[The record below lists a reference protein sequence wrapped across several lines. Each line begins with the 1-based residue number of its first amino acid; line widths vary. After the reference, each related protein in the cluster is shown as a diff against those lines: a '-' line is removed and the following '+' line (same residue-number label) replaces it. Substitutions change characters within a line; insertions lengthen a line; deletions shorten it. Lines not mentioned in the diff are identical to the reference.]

1 MADRAFVAFA
11 TRTGTTRI
19 HAPPRELPIVVVPDF
34 MGTRLTD
41 PVSGS
46 LVWNPLGKPFGA
58 GPRTFEIDYGR
69 IGQTAQE
76 LVPDETH
83 GFEDKAD
90 VETHAAITNAPH
102 LVAAFYGPLVR
113 GLAALDTPQMQKL
126 GVRPRVYCS
135 GYDWR
140 QDHTRG
146 ALRLAAVVERALRE
160 TGARQVVIVA
170 HGAGGLVARLYCRI
184 LGGEQ
189 RVHQLFLLASPTLGA
204 PSAYLQLR
212 RGLEGIY
219 AKDILRGAQG
229 SEPVDWISEG
239 ADLAQTLVGGVSGLF
254 TGSAVD
260 KLTGFFG
267 GVYPILCVA
276 TGRWLRRREVIYLL
290 RQWPGLYQMLPNAL
304 YCDARP
310 NWLLFDPT
318 CTGHKPTGFMVV
330 IPSMLDA
337 MLAAN
342 KGIMKAAKAD
352 FADSVA
358 KDIEG
363 FLRPENA
370 ERTSGLA
377 TRNMTTIQDI
387 AAEIGAKLE
396 DVADSEETLKARGK
410 GADFGDRVAPVGD
423 IVELVMK
430 IKDRIDA
437 VFLDARHPASTYYD
451 IYTGLLDGVPLR
463 AISTAGLALS
473 LRLDAMLTENH
484 RPAAPLRFTE
494 LLGRVVRVLMVGLKA
509 IGLNVDLAFLADAL
523 DQDKPDP
530 NAPKPVAYMP
540 PNAYCVS
547 CEDEPTETSCLLL
560 PTNQLSNDDSNV
572 VKTAIVPNLL
582 ASVALLVPAWRNDA
596 NPLGAASLGDGTV
609 PALSQRPRPEML
621 SRPFRATRQVPR
633 TKHAR
638 IPASEVTLAFLTE
651 EIDKALVEWLQG
663 RAPVG
668 GEAL

>member
-1 MADRAFVAFA
+1 MADRTFVAFA
-11 TRTGTTRI
+11 TRSGTTRL
-19 HAPPRELPIVVVPDF
+19 HAPPRELPIVVVPDY

-41 PVSGS
+41 PATDA
-46 LVWNPLGKPFGA
+46 LVWNPLGMPFGD
-58 GPRTFEIDYGR
+58 GPRTFEADYGR
-69 IGQTAQE
+69 IGQVSQE

-83 GFEDKAD
+83 GYESKND
-90 VETHAAITNAPH
+90 VEKRAGITNASH
-102 LVAAFYGPLVR
+102 LVANFYDALLR
-113 GLAALDTPQMQKL
+113 RLAALETPHMQKL

-170 HGAGGLVARLYCRI
+170 HGAGGLVARLYCRV

-204 PSAYLQLR
+204 PTAYLQLR
-212 RGLEGIY
+212 RGLEGLY

-229 SEPVDWISEG
+229 TEPIDWIAEG

-254 TGSAVD
+254 TGSLED
-260 KLTGFFG
+260 KLTGIFCSM
-267 GVYPILCVA
+267 YPILCVA
-276 TGRWLRRREVIYLL
+276 TGRWLRRRETIYLL

-310 NWLLFDPT
+310 NWLLFDPA

-337 MLAAN
+337 VLAAN

-352 FADSVA
+352 FADKVA
-358 KDIEG
+358 GDIER

-377 TRNMTTIQDI
+377 TRNMTTLQDLASDI
-387 AAEIGAKLE
+387 ADKLGE
-396 DVADSEETLKARGK
+396 ATGK
-410 GADFGDRVAPVGD
+410 GKDFEDRLSPVGD
-423 IVELVMK
+423 VIDLVTK
-430 IKDRIDA
+430 IKDRIDT

-463 AISTAGLALS
+463 ALSTAGVALA
-473 LRLDAMLTENH
+473 LRLDTMLTENH
-484 RPAAPLRFTE
+484 RPAPPLRFTE
-494 LLGRVVRVLMVGLKA
+494 LLGRIVGLLGG
-509 IGLNVDLAFLADAL
+509 GLKDLLGSGLLLDKLGEAL

-540 PNAYCVS
+540 PNTCCVS
-547 CEDEPTETSCLLL
+547 CEDEPTETSCLLF
-560 PTNQLSNDDSNV
+560 PSNQLSNDDSNV
-572 VKTAIVPNLL
+572 VKTAIIPNLL
-582 ASVALLVPAWRNDA
+582 ASVALLIPAWRSDS

-638 IPASEVTLAFLTE
+638 IPASELTLAFLTE
-651 EIDKALVEWLQG
+651 EIDKALVEWAQG

>member
-11 TRTGTTRI
+11 TRAGTTRI

-41 PVSGS
+41 PVSDA
-46 LVWNPLGKPFGA
+46 LVWNPLGKPFGD
-58 GPRTFEIDYGR
+58 GPRTFEADQGR
-69 IGQTAQE
+69 IGQASQE

-83 GFEDKAD
+83 GFESDEDKARYAD
-90 VETHAAITNAPH
+90 VTNAPH
-102 LVAAFYGPLVR
+102 LVAAFYAPLVL
-113 GLAALDTPQMQKL
+113 GLAGLDTPAMQKL

-140 QDHTRG
+140 QDHARG

-170 HGAGGLVARLYCRI
+170 HGTGGLVARFYCRV

-229 SEPVDWISEG
+229 SEPIDWISEG
-239 ADLAQTLVGGVSGLF
+239 AELTQTLVGGVSGLF

-276 TGRWLRRREVIYLL
+276 AGRWLRRREVIYLL

-337 MLAAN
+337 VLAAN

-377 TRNMTTIQDI
+377 TRNMMTLQRAVSDVVDAVDKASHKGKEFDGISDLI
-387 AAEIGAKLE
+387 DALE
-396 DVADSEETLKARGK
+396 
-410 GADFGDRVAPVGD
+410 RV
-423 IVELVMK
+423 
-430 IKDRIDA
+430 KDRIDA
-437 VFLDARHPASTYYD
+437 VFLDARNPASTYYD

-463 AISTAGLALS
+463 AISTAGIALA
-473 LRLDAMLTENH
+473 LRLDSLLTENH
-484 RPAAPLRFTE
+484 RAAPPLRFTE
-494 LLGRVVRVLMVGLKA
+494 LLGRV
-509 IGLNVDLAFLADAL
+509 IGLLGGAVKSLIGTSLLLSDLGEAL
-523 DQDKPDP
+523 DQDKPKPDV
-530 NAPKPVAYMP
+530 PKPAAYMP
-540 PNAYCVS
+540 PNTYCVS
-547 CEDEPTETSCLLL
+547 CEDEPTQTSCLLL

-572 VKTAIVPNLL
+572 VKTSIVPNLL
-582 ASVALLVPAWRNDA
+582 ASVALLVPAWRNDG

-651 EIDKALVEWLQG
+651 EIDKALAEWLQG